1 MELVCVEDFEQLADR
16 KLEKNAKDYYK
27 SGAGDQFSL
36 QLNRE
41 AFKRLRVIIKSILLL
56 SLMHFRV
63 QTSSASALP
72 TGCFSVGFEL

>member
-1 MELVCVEDFEQLADR
+1 MKKEPCPNMELVCVEDFEQLADR

-41 AFKRLRVIIKSILLL
+41 AFKRLRVII
-56 SLMHFRV
+56 
-63 QTSSASALP
+63 
-72 TGCFSVGFEL
+72 

>member
-41 AFKRLRVIIKSILLL
+41 AFKRLMVII
-56 SLMHFRV
+56 
-63 QTSSASALP
+63 
-72 TGCFSVGFEL
+72 